1 MRSLV
6 EAVANVVLLILT
18 PVALVWVQSRLAMAI
33 ETLGKLP
40 MEELL
45 AKHPRICLITR
56 GRHLEQLRIPFTEQ
70 ILKPTARSAR
80 PDTDDRLQTF
90 RPA

>member
-6 EAVANVVLLILT
+6 EAVANVMLFILT

-40 MEELL
+40 KEKNQARAVYPRVGNHERTVLDLSRSCL
-45 AKHPRICLITR
+45 A
-56 GRHLEQLRIPFTEQ
+56 
-70 ILKPTARSAR
+70 
-80 PDTDDRLQTF
+80 QTTTK
-90 RPA
+90 RK

>member
-6 EAVANVVLLILT
+6 EAVANVVLFILT

-40 MEELL
+40 MEKNEARAVYPWVGNHERIVLDL
-45 AKHPRICLITR
+45 AKSTR
-56 GRHLEQLRIPFTEQ
+56 SHTRFCNR
-70 ILKPTARSAR
+70 
-80 PDTDDRLQTF
+80 
-90 RPA
+90 

>member
-6 EAVANVVLLILT
+6 EAVANVLLFILT

-40 MEELL
+40 MEKNEARAVYLWVGNLERTMLDISRSCL
-45 AKHPRICLITR
+45 ART
-56 GRHLEQLRIPFTEQ
+56 
-70 ILKPTARSAR
+70 TAERE
-80 PDTDDRLQTF
+80 
-90 RPA
+90 

>member
-6 EAVANVVLLILT
+6 EAVANVLLFILT

-40 MEELL
+40 MENERTVLDL
-45 AKHPRICLITR
+45 SRSCLDPRVTCAGFVFRADCSQASMIPGPAEYWLIR
-56 GRHLEQLRIPFTEQ
+56 QRHE
-70 ILKPTARSAR
+70 
-80 PDTDDRLQTF
+80 D
-90 RPA
+90 

>member
-40 MEELL
+40 MEKNE
-45 AKHPRICLITR
+45 ARAVFPRVGNHER
-56 GRHLEQLRIPFTEQ
+56 
-70 ILKPTARSAR
+70 RSL
-80 PDTDDRLQTF
+80 T
-90 RPA
+90 

>member
-40 MEELL
+40 MEKNEARAVFPRVGNHERTVLDLSRPCL
-45 AKHPRICLITR
+45 A
-56 GRHLEQLRIPFTEQ
+56 Q
-70 ILKPTARSAR
+70 
-80 PDTDDRLQTF
+80 
-90 RPA
+90 PAAERK

>member
-18 PVALVWVQSRLAMAI
+18 PVALVWAQSRLTMAI

-40 MEELL
+40 MEKNEACAVYPWVGNHERAVLDLSRSCL
-45 AKHPRICLITR
+45 A
-56 GRHLEQLRIPFTEQ
+56 Q
-70 ILKPTARSAR
+70 TAAEHK
-80 PDTDDRLQTF
+80 
-90 RPA
+90 

>member
-6 EAVANVVLLILT
+6 EAVANVLLFILA
-18 PVALVWVQSRLAMAI
+18 PVALVWVQSRVAMAI

-45 AKHPRICLITR
+45 AKHSRICSI
-56 GRHLEQLRIPFTEQ
+56 
-70 ILKPTARSAR
+70 KPGQVS
-80 PDTDDRLQTF
+80 
-90 RPA
+90 

>member
-6 EAVANVVLLILT
+6 EAVANVMLFILT

-40 MEELL
+40 MEKNQARAVYPRVGNHERTVLDLSRSCL
-45 AKHPRICLITR
+45 AQTT
-56 GRHLEQLRIPFTEQ
+56 TER
-70 ILKPTARSAR
+70 K
-80 PDTDDRLQTF
+80 
-90 RPA
+90 